1 MKKNGIRDVQYRTV
15 EFCCCWRMKHKSRK
29 EWWWCSLLCSA
40 IPDEVESERRD
51 ARYCVTISGLE
62 EGKHYKM
69 RVAAVNEVGQG
80 PYSQTNITCMPKPK
94 PVNASTFFHL
104 LLSNVKIIIYSYVI
118 CQLLFA
124 QGCK

>member
-1 MKKNGIRDVQYRTV
+1 MFVAVQ
-15 EFCCCWRMKHKSRK
+15 CN
-29 EWWWCSLLCSA
+29 